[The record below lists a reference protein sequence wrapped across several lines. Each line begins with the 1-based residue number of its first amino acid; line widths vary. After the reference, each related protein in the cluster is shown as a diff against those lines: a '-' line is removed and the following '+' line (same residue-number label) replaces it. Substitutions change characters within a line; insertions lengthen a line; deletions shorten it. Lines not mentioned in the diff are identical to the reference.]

1 MRNSPLGILA
11 PALLLLMAAMTALAA
26 PPRGKKQAAKPRT
39 VNIKVN
45 IQEVV
50 DSALLMADDY
60 ATALAQKPE
69 FARTRLNVLKKYYT
83 SLPSEAARDSVRSR
97 IFDFYVNYVETGKTG
112 QADAF
117 KQSFLAIAPDTDGHL
132 GPLYA
137 NELALARERFDTA
150 AVKNGID
157 QLAVYAARMNYDYDD
172 ELTSARRFLNDIR
185 TRPHIN
191 DILPGVWVSEDV
203 CDLKYEFGGI
213 KDDDDMIE
221 DLVILR
227 IRDFNKLLANSAAAT
242 KNKRHVCIIGVD
254 SLNLKLIEKGAT
266 SGYNLE
272 AIKTRDGLTHC
283 YSVFGAQYGYIP
295 APLLEAPTSNMDV
308 PLIDNPMYDS
318 DAFRTMQS
326 RDYYSRN
333 MQTDNDAYA
342 AYIYWG
348 DDKLKVPNPEIGAI
362 IRQSTQTTQALVAGQ
377 LSKSKYS
384 FGDRLAGNLTAGLVS
399 AGINTLVDALMVSTE
414 KIWGIHLV
422 VQMVNP
428 YKLHAQVFAQ
438 QVKSKSNS
446 TNVDDTRLVHEFDY
460 YRWEPQDSIFF
471 LGSHYPYN
479 GDVLALHAIS
489 KEQEKAYKEQV
500 KPFSKAFD
508 TENQQY
514 CKEWETRIKAMPKGD
529 ARKAAEKELKDYK
542 DSLRLWKKWN
552 REALEKLKA
561 KSDSYEQ
568 KNR

>member
-1 MRNSPLGILA
+1 MKTLSRTALT
-11 PALLLLMAAMTALAA
+11 ALLLLMAAMTALAA
-26 PPRGKKQAAKPRT
+26 PPRNKKQAAKPRA
-39 VNIKVN
+39 VNIRA
-45 IQEVV
+45 VV
-50 DSALLMADDY
+50 DSALIMADDY
-60 ATALAQKPE
+60 ATALTQKPE
-69 FARTRLNVLKKYYT
+69 FAQTRLNILTDYYNT
-83 SLPSEAARDSVRSR
+83 LPTDAARDSVRSR
-97 IFDFYVNYVETGKTG
+97 IFDFYVNYVEAGKTG

-117 KQSFLAIAPDTDGHL
+117 KQSFLAIAPDTDEHL

-137 NELALARERFDTA
+137 NELTLARERFDTT
-150 AVKNGID
+150 AVKTGID
-157 QLAVYAARMNYDYDD
+157 RLAAYAVRINCDYDE
-172 ELTSARRFLNDIR
+172 ELTSARRFLNNIR

-191 DILPGVWVSEDV
+191 DILPGVWVSEDI
-203 CDLKYEFGGI
+203 CDLKNEFGGVT
-213 KDDDDMIE
+213 DEDWMIE
-221 DLVILR
+221 GLAILR
-227 IRDFNKLLANSAAAT
+227 IRDFNKLHARSAAT
-242 KNKRHVCIIGVD
+242 PENKKHVCIIGVD
-254 SLNLKLIEKGAT
+254 SLNLKLIKNGAT

-272 AIKTRDGLTHC
+272 AVKTRDGLTHC

-295 APLLEAPTSNMDV
+295 APLLEAPASNMDV

-318 DAFRTMQS
+318 DAFRSFFS

-384 FGDRLAGNLTAGLVS
+384 FGDRLAGNLAAGLAS
-399 AGINTLVDALMVSTE
+399 AGINALVDALMVSTE

-422 VQMVNP
+422 VQMENP

-446 TNVDDTRLVHEFDY
+446 TKVDDIRLVHEFDY

-471 LGSHYPYN
+471 LGCHYPYN

-508 TENQQY
+508 TENEKY

-529 ARKAAEKELKDYK
+529 ARKTAEKELKDYK
-542 DSLRLWKKWN
+542 DNLRLWKKWN

-561 KSDSYEQ
+561 KSDKYEQ
-568 KNR
+568 ENI